1 MSCRCCPLLIE
12 KLARFRPKLLENGA
26 SGAVAILTAGCQNAA
41 IPRRQQQQLWTAAAA
56 PGDRPGAGAGRGEP
70 MSRATTL
77 PLEGRSQSNQRP
89 AQSEESSPLAFERE
103 EPPRQELLPPLRWLL
118 QPNDHRFAHPA
129 EVELARLLTF
139 YGLRWAYEP
148 TTFAVRW
155 GRDERPVEFVT
166 PDFYLPEH
174 DLYLE
179 LTTMRQRL
187 VTRKNRKFRLLREAY
202 PNVRVR
208 LLYLRDFKRLRE
220 VYGPSGA
227 EREARI
233 GAILYAE
240 QDVETRISQLARE
253 LIDAWQ
259 CNAAAARGQRPL
271 LVGVGSGSDRFLGS
285 LGENLRGLGVPVD
298 LDRVALTS
306 IAADPG
312 PSRVRV
318 SRPPTTSLTGR
329 PVILVQEVLST
340 GLSATFLTAWM
351 RRHGAAAVETC
362 ALMDREAARV
372 VDVPV
377 VCRGFAVPDVALAGY
392 GLARR
397 HEFRDLPYVAK
408 IETD

>member
-1 MSCRCCPLLIE
+1 
-12 KLARFRPKLLENGA
+12 
-26 SGAVAILTAGCQNAA
+26 
-41 IPRRQQQQLWTAAAA
+41 
-56 PGDRPGAGAGRGEP
+56 

-77 PLEGRSQSNQRP
+77 QDQGLSGVDNCPDED
-89 AQSEESSPLAFERE
+89 EESGSPAVDLDDA
-103 EPPRQELLPPLRWLL
+103 PRQELLPPLRWLL
-118 QPNDHRFAHPA
+118 QPDDHRFAHPA
-129 EVELARLLTF
+129 EIELARLLTF
-139 YGLRWAYEP
+139 YGLKWAYEP

-155 GRDERPVEFVT
+155 GRDGRPVEFVT

-174 DLYLE
+174 DVYLE

-187 VTRKNRKFRLLREAY
+187 VTRKNRKFRLLRETY

-208 LLYLRDFKRLRE
+208 LLYLRDFKRLRD
-220 VYGPSGA
+220 VYGPFRD

-233 GAILYAE
+233 GAVLYAE
-240 QDVETRISQLARE
+240 RDVEMRIAQLALQLVE
-253 LIDAWQ
+253 AWGDKVA
-259 CNAAAARGQRPL
+259 NGRGQRPV
-271 LVGVGSGSDRFLGS
+271 LVGVGTGSERFLAS
-285 LGENLRGLGVPVD
+285 LGESVRGLGVPVD

-306 IAADPG
+306 LGADAARA
-312 PSRVRV
+312 RVRV
-318 SRPPTTSLTGR
+318 SRPPRTSLAGR
-329 PVILVQEVLST
+329 SVTLVQEVLST

-351 RRHGAAAVETC
+351 RRRGACAVETC

-377 VCRGFAVPDVALAGY
+377 VCRGFAVPDVALAGF

>member
-1 MSCRCCPLLIE
+1 
-12 KLARFRPKLLENGA
+12 
-26 SGAVAILTAGCQNAA
+26 
-41 IPRRQQQQLWTAAAA
+41 
-56 PGDRPGAGAGRGEP
+56 
-70 MSRATTL
+70 MSRATT
-77 PLEGRSQSNQRP
+77 RS
-89 AQSEESSPLAFERE
+89 SEERTGAVQCPDRTEQCQKLGFDHDEA
-103 EPPRQELLPPLRWLL
+103 PRQELLPPLRWLL
-118 QPNDHRFAHPA
+118 QPNDNRFAHPA
-129 EVELARLLTF
+129 EIELARVLTF

-155 GRDERPVEFVT
+155 GRDRKPVEFVT

-187 VTRKNRKFRLLREAY
+187 VTRKNRKFRLLRENY

-208 LLYLRDFKRLRE
+208 MLYLRDFKRLRN
-220 VYGPSGA
+220 VYGSSHSEGGS
-227 EREARI
+227 RI

-240 QDVETRISQLARE
+240 HDVETRIAQLAQQLIEAWGGTAGSE
-253 LIDAWQ
+253 LT
-259 CNAAAARGQRPL
+259 QRRL
-271 LVGVGSGSDRFLGS
+271 LVGVGSGSDRFLAS
-285 LGENLRGLGVPVD
+285 LGDNLRGRGVPVD

-306 IAADPG
+306 IAAEPG

-318 SRPPTTSLTGR
+318 SRPPVTSLAGR
-329 PVILVQEVLST
+329 SVTLVQEVLSS
-340 GLSATFLTAWM
+340 GLSATFLMAWM

-362 ALMDREAARV
+362 ALLDREAARV

-397 HEFRDLPYVAK
+397 HEFRDLPYIAE

>member
-1 MSCRCCPLLIE
+1 
-12 KLARFRPKLLENGA
+12 
-26 SGAVAILTAGCQNAA
+26 
-41 IPRRQQQQLWTAAAA
+41 
-56 PGDRPGAGAGRGEP
+56 

-77 PLEGRSQSNQRP
+77 SSEEQTGADQRP
-89 AQSEESSPLAFERE
+89 GRTEEIHHLGFNHDEA
-103 EPPRQELLPPLRWLL
+103 PRQELLPPLRWLL
-118 QPNDHRFAHPA
+118 QPNDDRFAHPA
-129 EVELARLLTF
+129 EIELARVLTF

-155 GRDERPVEFVT
+155 GRDGRPVEFVT

-187 VTRKNRKFRLLREAY
+187 VTRKNRKFRLLRENY

-208 LLYLRDFKRLRE
+208 MLYLRDFKRLRD
-220 VYGPSGA
+220 VYGPSQV
-227 EREARI
+227 ERESRI

-240 QDVETRISQLARE
+240 HDVETRIAQIAQQLIEAWGSTLGIELSQR
-253 LIDAWQ
+253 
-259 CNAAAARGQRPL
+259 RL
-271 LVGVGSGSDRFLGS
+271 LVGVGAGSDRFLTS
-285 LGENLRGLGVPVD
+285 LGDNLRGLGVPVD
-298 LDRVALTS
+298 LDRVVLTS
-306 IAADPG
+306 IAADEG

-318 SRPPTTSLTGR
+318 SRPPVTSLAGR
-329 PVILVQEVLST
+329 SVTLVQEVLSS
-340 GLSATFLTAWM
+340 GLSATFLMAWM
-351 RRHGAAAVETC
+351 RRHGAVAVETC

-392 GLARR
+392 GLSRR
-397 HEFRDLPYVAK
+397 HEFRDLPYIAR

>member
-1 MSCRCCPLLIE
+1 
-12 KLARFRPKLLENGA
+12 
-26 SGAVAILTAGCQNAA
+26 
-41 IPRRQQQQLWTAAAA
+41 
-56 PGDRPGAGAGRGEP
+56 

-77 PLEGRSQSNQRP
+77 FSEERTGADQRP
-89 AQSEESSPLAFERE
+89 DHTEESHHPALDHDEA
-103 EPPRQELLPPLRWLL
+103 PRQELLPPLRWLL
-118 QPNDHRFAHPA
+118 QPNDDRFAHPA
-129 EVELARLLTF
+129 EIELARVLTF

-155 GRDERPVEFVT
+155 GRDGRPVEFVT

-208 LLYLRDFKRLRE
+208 MLYLRDFKRLRD
-220 VYGPSGA
+220 VYGPSQE
-227 EREARI
+227 ERESRI

-240 QDVETRISQLARE
+240 QDVETRIAQLAQQ
-253 LIDAWQ
+253 LIETWGGTLGSE
-259 CNAAAARGQRPL
+259 RGQRRL
-271 LVGVGSGSDRFLGS
+271 LVGVGSGSQRFLTS
-285 LGENLRGLGVPVD
+285 LGDNLRGLGVPVD
-298 LDRVALTS
+298 LDRIVLTS

-318 SRPPTTSLTGR
+318 SRPPTASLAGR
-329 PVILVQEVLST
+329 SVTLVQEVLSS
-340 GLSATFLTAWM
+340 GLSATFLMGWM
-351 RRHGAAAVETC
+351 RRHGVAAVETC

-397 HEFRDLPYVAK
+397 HEFRDLPYIAE

>member
-1 MSCRCCPLLIE
+1 
-12 KLARFRPKLLENGA
+12 
-26 SGAVAILTAGCQNAA
+26 
-41 IPRRQQQQLWTAAAA
+41 
-56 PGDRPGAGAGRGEP
+56 
-70 MSRATTL
+70 MSRATIIPVAGGGGADERLDET
-77 PLEGRSQSNQRP
+77 EDCQR
-89 AQSEESSPLAFERE
+89 LAVDHDQA
-103 EPPRQELLPPLRWLL
+103 PRQELLPPLRWLL
-118 QPNDHRFAHPA
+118 QPNDDRFAHPA
-129 EVELARLLTF
+129 EIEVARLLTF

-155 GRDERPVEFVT
+155 GRDGRPVEFVT

-187 VTRKNRKFRLLREAY
+187 VTRKNRKFRLLRETY

-208 LLYLRDFKRLRE
+208 LLYLRDFQRLRD
-220 VYGPSGA
+220 VYGPSRV
-227 EREARI
+227 EREARV
-233 GAILYAE
+233 GDILYAE
-240 QDVETRISQLARE
+240 QDVEMRIAHLARE
-253 LIDAWQ
+253 LIQAWDGK
-259 CNAAAARGQRPL
+259 AVSERGQRSL
-271 LVGVGSGSDRFLGS
+271 LVGVGSGSDRFLAS

-306 IAADPG
+306 IGAHAG

-318 SRPPTTSLTGR
+318 SRPPTTSIPGR
-329 PVILVQEVLST
+329 SVTLVQEVLST
-340 GLSATFLTAWM
+340 GLSAAFLSGWF
-351 RRHGAAAVETC
+351 RRRGAGSVETC

-397 HEFRDLPYVAK
+397 HEFRDLPYIAK
-408 IETD
+408 IDTD

>member
-1 MSCRCCPLLIE
+1 
-12 KLARFRPKLLENGA
+12 
-26 SGAVAILTAGCQNAA
+26 
-41 IPRRQQQQLWTAAAA
+41 
-56 PGDRPGAGAGRGEP
+56 

-77 PLEGRSQSNQRP
+77 FSEERAGADQRP
-89 AQSEESSPLAFERE
+89 DHTQESHHLAIDRNEA
-103 EPPRQELLPPLRWLL
+103 PRQELLPPLRWLL
-118 QPNDHRFAHPA
+118 QPNDDRFAHPA
-129 EVELARLLTF
+129 EIELARVLTF

-155 GRDERPVEFVT
+155 GRDGRPVEFVT

-187 VTRKNRKFRLLREAY
+187 VTRKNRKFRLLRETY

-208 LLYLRDFKRLRE
+208 MLYLRDFKRLRD
-220 VYGPSGA
+220 VYGPSQV
-227 EREARI
+227 ERESRI
-233 GAILYAE
+233 SAILYAE
-240 QDVETRISQLARE
+240 QDVETRIAQLAQQLIEAWGGTLGCE
-253 LIDAWQ
+253 LSH
-259 CNAAAARGQRPL
+259 RRL
-271 LVGVGSGSDRFLGS
+271 LVGVGSGSDRFLTS
-285 LGENLRGLGVPVD
+285 LGDNLRGLGVPVD

-318 SRPPTTSLTGR
+318 SRPPATSLAGR
-329 PVILVQEVLST
+329 SVTLVQEVLSS
-340 GLSATFLTAWM
+340 GLSATFLMAWM

-397 HEFRDLPYVAK
+397 HEFRDLPYIAK

>member
-1 MSCRCCPLLIE
+1 MT
-12 KLARFRPKLLENGA
+12 
-26 SGAVAILTAGCQNAA
+26 VGCQNAA
-41 IPRRQQQQLWTAAAA
+41 IPRRQWQQLSTAAAA
-56 PGDRPGAGAGRGEP
+56 TGDRPDDGAGCGEP
-70 MSRATTL
+70 MSRATIL
-77 PLEGRSQSNQRP
+77 PVTRRAEAGERLD
-89 AQSEESSPLAFERE
+89 ERE
-103 EPPRQELLPPLRWLL
+103 EAQLPAVDHDEAPRQELLPPLRWLL
-118 QPNDHRFAHPA
+118 QPNDDRFAHPA

-155 GRDERPVEFVT
+155 GRDGRPVEFVT

-187 VTRKNRKFRLLREAY
+187 VTRKNRKFRLLRETY

-220 VYGPSGA
+220 VYGPSGVK
-227 EREARI
+227 REARI

-240 QDVETRISQLARE
+240 QDVETRISQLAHE
-253 LIDAWQ
+253 LIEAWT
-259 CNAAAARGQRPL
+259 CKAVGERGQRPL
-271 LVGVGSGSDRFLGS
+271 LVGVGSGSDRFLAS
-285 LGENLRGLGVPVD
+285 LGQNLRGLGVPVD
-298 LDRVALTS
+298 VDRVALTS

-318 SRPPTTSLTGR
+318 SRPPTTSLAGR
-329 PVILVQEVLST
+329 SVILVQEVLST

-351 RRHGAAAVETC
+351 HRHGAAAVETC

-377 VCRGFAVPDVALAGY
+377 LCRGFAVPDVALAGY

-397 HEFRDLPYVAK
+397 HEFRDLPYIAK
-408 IETD
+408 IEID